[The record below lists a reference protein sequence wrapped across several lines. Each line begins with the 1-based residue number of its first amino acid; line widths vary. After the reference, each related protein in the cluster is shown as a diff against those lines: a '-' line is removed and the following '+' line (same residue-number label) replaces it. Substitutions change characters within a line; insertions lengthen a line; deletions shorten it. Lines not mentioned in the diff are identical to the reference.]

1 MNKQDRQNTTIF
13 KRERNS
19 SCLPAPSSPFANVT
33 IGESS
38 TPSRKQGLDKLSGTT
53 RVGLGKGARA
63 RREPE
68 GSRPQNLHHLSPER
82 RTRTFPEQ
90 SWVLGRQCG

>member
-1 MNKQDRQNTTIF
+1 MNKQDRQNKTIL

-38 TPSRKQGLDKLSGTT
+38 TLSRKQGLDKLSGTT
-53 RVGLGKGARA
+53 RVGLRKGARA

-82 RTRTFPEQ
+82 RTWTFSEQ